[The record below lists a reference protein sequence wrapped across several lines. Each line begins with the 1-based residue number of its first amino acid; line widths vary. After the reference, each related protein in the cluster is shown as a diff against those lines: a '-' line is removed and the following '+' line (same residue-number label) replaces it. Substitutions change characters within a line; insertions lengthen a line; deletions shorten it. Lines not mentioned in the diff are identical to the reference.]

1 MTNRAGRRQTDPE
14 LAAER
19 VSEPRAAEA
28 VNVPAVLDAQPA
40 KAEPLTDASF
50 EAQLLGQPGVKRG
63 LRGGQPVL
71 YHARAAYLG
80 AEYSGQADRRPP
92 SGVITRKNI

>member
-1 MTNRAGRRQTDPE
+1 MTSRAGRRQTDPE

-19 VSEPRAAEA
+19 AAETANLPAILA
-28 VNVPAVLDAQPA
+28 VQPA
-40 KAEPLTDASF
+40 KPDPLPDAAF

-71 YHARAAYLG
+71 DHARSAYLE
-80 AEYSGQADRRPP
+80 AEYSGPAERRDH
-92 SGVITRKNI
+92 

>member
-19 VSEPRAAEA
+19 ASQSAPVETP
-28 VNVPAVLDAQPA
+28 NLPAVLAVQPA
-40 KAEPLTDASF
+40 KPEPLPDAAF
-50 EAQLLGQPGVKRG
+50 EAQILGQPGIKRG

-71 YHARAAYLG
+71 DHARSAYLET
-80 AEYSGQADRRPP
+80 EYSGHADRRPP
-92 SGVITRKNI
+92 SGVITKLDI